1 MDLEHDLSR
10 LLGESVDGLASPVGA
25 IVAEAE
31 AQGHRIRRRRRRLRI
46 AGATAVVV
54 ALATAG
60 AVVMPRPVAGPAVI
74 GTPPAAST
82 AGTPSTA
89 ATTTTTTVVAPSPV
103 TAPVTVPVTAEAM
116 LKVLAD
122 LLPPGGKLSKFRPGP
137 FEWTRA
143 AATDFTVEYDDGR
156 GAAHIYVV
164 MSPPDPKGT
173 SWNCDQ
179 VDLTDHGT
187 RPGGAEPTG
196 CTSTTDA
203 SGTMFSAVTGV
214 GPEGGYY
221 FRKVRLERAD
231 GTSVDLVVGN
241 GPAPSPE
248 HPSGLADRPAP
259 PLTTAAWQ
267 AVVRD
272 PAWRTEVPA
281 ATAEA
286 GATLAATLN

>member
-25 IVAEAE
+25 IVAEAR
-31 AQGHRIRRRRRRLRI
+31 AQGHGIRRRRRRLRI
-46 AGATAVVV
+46 AGAAAVVV

-60 AVVMPRPVAGPAVI
+60 AVVMPRPVAGPTVT
-74 GTPPAAST
+74 GTPPAAT
-82 AGTPSTA
+82 TTGTPPA
-89 ATTTTTTVVAPSPV
+89 ATTTGTPPGPV
-103 TAPVTVPVTAEAM
+103 MVPVTAEAM
-116 LKVLAD
+116 LKILAD
-122 LLPPGGKLSKFRPGP
+122 LLPSGGKLSKFQLGP

-143 AATDFTVEYDDGR
+143 VATDFTVEYDDGR

-164 MSPPDPKGT
+164 VSPPDPKGM

-179 VDLTDHGT
+179 VDLTDHAT

-203 SGTMFSAVTGV
+203 AGTVFSAVTGV

-231 GTSVDLVVGN
+231 GSSVDLIVGN

-248 HPSGLADRPAP
+248 HPFGLADRPAP
-259 PLTTAAWQ
+259 PLTMAAWQ
-267 AVVRD
+267 AIVRD

-281 ATAEA
+281 TTAEA
-286 GATLAATLN
+286 GAALAATLR

>member
-10 LLGESVDGLASPVGA
+10 LLGESVDGLASPVDA
-25 IVAEAE
+25 IVAEAGV
-31 AQGHRIRRRRRRLRI
+31 QGRRLRRRRRLRI
-46 AGATAVVV
+46 AGATAVVA
-54 ALATAG
+54 ALAIAG
-60 AVVMPRPVAGPAVI
+60 AVAVPRPVGGPAVT
-74 GTPPAAST
+74 GTPPAA
-82 AGTPSTA
+82 
-89 ATTTTTTVVAPSPV
+89 TTTVAAPSPV
-103 TAPVTVPVTAEAM
+103 TAAVTVPVTAEAM

-122 LLPPGGKLSKFRPGP
+122 LLPPGGKLGKFRPGP

-156 GAAHIYVV
+156 GAAHVYVV
-164 MSPPDPKGT
+164 LSPPDPKGA

-179 VDLTDHGT
+179 VDLTDRGA
-187 RPGGAEPTG
+187 RPGGAEPAG

-203 SGTMFSAVTGV
+203 VGTVFSAVTGV
-214 GPEGGYY
+214 GSDGGYY
-221 FRKVRLERAD
+221 FRKVRLERVD

-248 HPSGLADRPAP
+248 HPFGLASRPTP

-267 AVVRD
+267 AIVRD

-281 ATAEA
+281 TTAEA
-286 GATLAATLN
+286 GAALAATLR

>member
-10 LLGESVDGLASPVGA
+10 LLGKSVDGLASPVGA

-46 AGATAVVV
+46 AGATAVVA

-60 AVVMPRPVAGPAVI
+60 AVVMPRPVAGPAVT
-74 GTPPAAST
+74 GTPPAAT
-82 AGTPSTA
+82 TTGTPSTA
-89 ATTTTTTVVAPSPV
+89 TTAPGPV
-103 TAPVTVPVTAEAM
+103 TTSATATVPVTAEAM
-116 LKVLAD
+116 LKILAD

-156 GAAHIYVV
+156 GAAYVYVV
-164 MSPPDPKGT
+164 MSPPDPKGS
-173 SWNCDQ
+173 SWNCDLL
-179 VDLTDHGT
+179 DLTDHAA

-203 SGTMFSAVTGV
+203 AGAVFSAVTGV

-221 FRKVRLERAD
+221 SRKVRLERAD
-231 GTSVDLVVGN
+231 GTSVDLLVGN
-241 GPAPSPE
+241 GPGTSPE
-248 HPSGLADRPAP
+248 HPFGLADRPAP

-281 ATAEA
+281 TTAEA
-286 GATLAATLN
+286 GAALAATLN